1 MSLHSFF
8 HPEIF
13 QGRRKKKNYFEG
25 WYFKMAIFS
34 NEPEVLSIIP
44 GIAFGQTEKDHHCFI
59 QVISSRENRSWNI
72 KFPLT
77 AFKADKHKLLIEIAN
92 NRFTPDE
99 ITLNLDTE
107 DLKLSG
113 TIKNIDRKAFPVTL
127 PSPGIM
133 GWYAYVPFMECFHG
147 VISTHHTLEG
157 SLMLNGV
164 EIDFTGGTGYIEK
177 DWGTSF
183 PESWIWMQSN
193 CFPSKNVS
201 CMLSVAKIPFLGKIF
216 PGFLGFV
223 QIGNELIRFG
233 TYTGAKISRLENN
246 DTCACIEIQT
256 KTQQIEFLAELGP
269 ASKLVAPRQGKM
281 ERTLLESIIGTISVS
296 IKDKDNT
303 LLFKE
308 TGTMAGI
315 ELSEAKNLIVYGSE

>member
-1 MSLHSFF
+1 MSLHSLY

-13 QGRRKKKNYFEG
+13 QGRHKKKNYFEG
-25 WYFKMAIFS
+25 WYFKMAIPS
-34 NEPEVLSIIP
+34 KELEVLSVIP
-44 GIAFGQTEKDHHCFI
+44 GVAFGATEQDRHSFI

-72 KFPLT
+72 QFPYE
-77 AFKADKHKLLIEIAN
+77 AFKADKHNLIVEIAG
-92 NRFTPDE
+92 NRFTPEE
-99 ITLNLDTE
+99 ITLNLDKE
-107 DLKLSG
+107 DLTLTG
-113 TIKNIDRKAFPVTL
+113 TIKNLGINAFPVTF

-147 VISTHHTLEG
+147 VVSTHHTLSG
-157 SLMLNGV
+157 SLKLNGV
-164 EIDFTGGTGYIEK
+164 ETDFTGGTGYMEK

-223 QIGNELIRFG
+223 QIGTELIRFG

-246 DTCACIEIQT
+246 ETHAFIQIQT
-256 KTQQIEFLAELGP
+256 KKQQIEFLAELGP

-281 ERTLLESIIGTISVS
+281 ERTLLESIMGTITIS

-303 LLFKE
+303 LLFEE

-315 ELSEAKNLIVYGSE
+315 ELSEAKDLIV